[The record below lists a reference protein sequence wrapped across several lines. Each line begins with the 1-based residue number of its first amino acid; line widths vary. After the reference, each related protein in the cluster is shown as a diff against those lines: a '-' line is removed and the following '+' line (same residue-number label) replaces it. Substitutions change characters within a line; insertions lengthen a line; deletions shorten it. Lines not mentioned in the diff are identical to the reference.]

1 MAWND
6 TTEIRVF
13 ASGQVYVAPVGTT
26 LPVNPTASLNAAF
39 VGLGY
44 ITEDGAALS
53 VAPEIQDVM
62 AWQSRQAV
70 RRELVSQEVT
80 ATFALLQW
88 NETNIVFAFGG
99 GSVTT
104 PAGGIYRYELPT
116 DGALDER
123 CVILEAIDGAVHER
137 IILPRCNVTDAVE
150 TNFVRNDA
158 STLPISVKA
167 LQPADGSTSMIFLT
181 DDATSFAVGS

>member
-6 TTEIRVF
+6 TAEIRVF
-13 ASGQVYVAPVGTT
+13 ATGQVYVAPVGTA
-26 LPVNPTASLNAAF
+26 LPVNPTAALNAAF

-44 ITEDGAALS
+44 ISEDGAALS
-53 VAPEIQDVM
+53 VAPEIQDIM

-70 RRELVSQEVT
+70 RRELTSQEVT

-99 GSVTT
+99 GAVTT
-104 PAGGIYRYELPT
+104 PSVGISRYELPT

-123 CVILEAIDGAVHER
+123 AVILEAVDGTVHER
-137 IILPRCNVTDAVE
+137 IILPRCNVTDSVE
-150 TNFVRNDA
+150 TNFVRTDA
-158 STLPISVKA
+158 SMLPITVKA
-167 LQPADGSTSMIFLT
+167 LQPADGSTAMIFLS
-181 DDATSFAVGS
+181 DDAAAFAAGS